1 MATITLEIPDF
12 LAKAVED
19 SGNDFYDILET
30 GLSMIDPVSIY
41 AYQEAINLLEHELSD
56 QAIVEFEFSEK
67 VLTGMRALLHK
78 NNASVLSPAEKA
90 ELDGGKT
97 TGNRHPGNRCFGA
110 EPQPAQPEP
119 GAAYAY

>member
-90 ELDGGKT
+90 ELDRLLNLERRIKLIKAKV
-97 TGNRHPGNRCFGA
+97 FA
-110 EPQPAQPEP
+110 KQAQIN
-119 GAAYAY
+119 